1 MSIVGNLIGDLTGTT
16 QASNAAQQAA
26 QTQANAANYAANLQ
40 NQAFQTTQ
48 KNLSPYMN
56 IGTQAMNPYLS
67 LLGLGSQ
74 GSAGMM
80 SQLENMPGYQFALQ
94 QGLKGAANSAS
105 GSGLN
110 LSGAQQKGLANYSSG
125 LASQTYNSL
134 LGNLANAVGT
144 GQNAAAGLGSAGMN
158 TATAM
163 GNNLTSGANATAAGQ
178 IAGGNAQT
186 NMLNSLMGL
195 GQGAAGIYALGNYAP
210 AGGKSMWSQLFG
222 SGGGGNVLGSQLAMP
237 NMAGFVGGSDLLPA
251 AATDAG
257 TTTSLLDLAS
267 MFA

>member
-48 KNLSPYMN
+48 QNLSPYMN

-94 QGLKGAANSAS
+94 QGLGAANSAS

-163 GNNLTSGANATAAGQ
+163 GNNLTAGANATAAGQ

-210 AGGKSMWSQLFG
+210 AGGKSLISQLGGLFG
-222 SGGGGNVLGSQLAMP
+222 SGGAAIAPASYAGGAA
-237 NMAGFVGGSDLLPA
+237 AGFGMSPEIA
-251 AATDAG
+251 ALIG
-257 TTTSLLDLAS
+257 L
-267 MFA
+267 

>member
-26 QTQANAANYAANLQ
+26 QTQANAAKYVANLQ

-48 KNLSPYMN
+48 QNLSPYMN

-144 GQNAAAGLGSAGMN
+144 GQNAASALGGAGMN

-163 GNNLTSGANATAAGQ
+163 GNNLTAGANATAAGQ

-210 AGGKSMWSQLFG
+210 AGGTSLISRLFG
-222 SGGGGNVLGSQLAMP
+222 GGGGGNVVGGQLP
-237 NMAGFVGGSDLLPA
+237 GVNMAGFQAGADLMPSISTLGDTSA
-251 AATDAG
+251 LDAM
-257 TTTSLLDLAS
+257 S
-267 MFA
+267 MLW